1 MTRSLVSFDIRYS
14 ISVSVF
20 FNWHPDLKNS
30 IKVLF
35 RVLIVGYFFF
45 FFLIVIIIKRRREE
59 EEIHLFVSLRLL
71 SKVEMKKIVALNQ
84 ELWFIVTIK
93 IINGK

>member
-35 RVLIVGYFFF
+35 RVLIVGY

>member
-1 MTRSLVSFDIRYS
+1 MTRSLASFDIRYS

-45 FFLIVIIIKRRREE
+45 FFDSNNNKKKKKRRRDTPL
-59 EEIHLFVSLRLL
+59 HFSSFVIESGDE
-71 SKVEMKKIVALNQ
+71 KNCC
-84 ELWFIVTIK
+84 IK
-93 IINGK
+93 SRVMVYRYD